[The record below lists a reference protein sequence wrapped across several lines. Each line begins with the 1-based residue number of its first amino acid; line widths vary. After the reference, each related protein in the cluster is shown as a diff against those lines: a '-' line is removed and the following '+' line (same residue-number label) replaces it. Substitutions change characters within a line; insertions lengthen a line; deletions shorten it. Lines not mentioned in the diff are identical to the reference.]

1 MAGRFYAAYSDF
13 TSGEWSPDLSIAR
26 VDLAKHQRAAEC
38 LLNYI
43 VLPQGGV
50 TRRPGTK
57 YVGETACSSFKS
69 ILLPMNV
76 SATKNYV
83 LEVGGCGTI
92 RFYSSNARLNEAD
105 GTTAVQVATPYTAS
119 DVFALHRVPSVDIQY
134 LLHQKYQTRKL
145 ARYSDTCFRLE
156 CVTFVPP
163 ATIEA
168 GARPQSRNNGG
179 AVPGRDYTNGGF
191 VPGGLAGDGVA
202 IRSDDY
208 TALFAVSDCGR
219 DIIVHSG
226 CNAGARMGIISWDCP
241 GRVLVNVCV
250 PFINTNKV
258 YAGHWRITG
267 SPRTSVTPGA
277 KSPVGAETTL
287 TLGIGGWHG
296 TVLANVSGDGAVSAK
311 PFLPGDSDCGKY
323 ALVNGGQYEILEVT
337 NCMTARARI
346 HGEASA
352 ITAADTGGW
361 SLEEALWSDRNG
373 WPTTGTFL
381 DGRLFLGSCHRFAAS
396 KVGDYENFGLGT
408 LDDDGLLYALDSD
421 ELQEIKWMVVQ
432 DGLVIGTLSG
442 QFRAV
447 GGDDNPITP
456 SNIHVKAHTRF
467 GASSVPPLAVAN
479 SIIYVTRS
487 GRKVREFTINPDT
500 LEGFVAPDLLLLAE
514 HLTKRSTATGSD
526 PTIVQ
531 MAYQQE
537 PDSRIWAVRSD
548 GVLLSCTYLR
558 DQNVVAWARHT
569 TEGSFESVCVIPHPD
584 GNRDQV
590 WVIVNRTING
600 VTKRYVEYLDDAGV
614 NYPNTNVDCAYT
626 CDRTLSCTVIAG
638 LSHLECKRVT
648 MVGDGGVYADQNVV
662 GGNVTLDLAADKVE
676 VGLPYD
682 AVLITVRPELRTQEG
697 TAVTARM
704 RWSEIVIN
712 VKDSVELQA
721 GTEKGIDILPFRSTC
736 DPMNCAPSLYTGEKR
751 LKHLGWDCSK
761 VTVKQV
767 LPLPSTILSIAGT
780 VELGG

>member
-134 LLHQKYQTRKL
+134 LLHQKYQARKL

-156 CVTFVPP
+156 CVTFTPP
-163 ATIEA
+163 AVLEY
-168 GARPQSRNNGG
+168 GARPTAHLQAS
-179 AVPGRDYTNGGF
+179 AVS
-191 VPGGLAGDGVA
+191 GDGITLTTINGA
-202 IRSDDY
+202 AAFFD
-208 TALFAVSDCGR
+208 ADCGR
-219 DIIVHSG
+219 EILVLFG
-226 CNAGARMGIISWDCP
+226 CNSGARVGISAFTCA
-241 GRVLVNVCV
+241 GSVKGNVCV
-250 PFINTNKV
+250 PFINTNRV
-258 YAGHWRITG
+258 DCGHWKIAG

-277 KSPVGAETTL
+277 KSPVGTEVTL
-287 TLGIGGWHG
+287 TFGIPALRGHATGSFE
-296 TVLANVSGDGAVSAK
+296 T
-311 PFLPGDSDCGKY
+311 DCGKY
-323 ALVNGGQYEILEVT
+323 VLANGGMFEIKQIT
-337 NCMTARARI
+337 SCTAARAII

-352 ITAADTGGW
+352 VTAADTGGW

-767 LPLPSTILSIAGT
+767 LPLPSTVLSIAGT